1 MAEQRL
7 GIGVVGAGRWAGLA
21 HLPGWARDER
31 CRIVGICDS
40 EPGKAAAAAE
50 RFGAQVVT
58 EDYRDLLARD
68 DIDIID
74 VVTRDSDHF
83 PINLAAVEAGKHVLS
98 EKPVAHDHNDV
109 RRIADQARSKGLKTK
124 VGFTFRYSPA
134 VRYLKDLL
142 TQGDLGTPFIYNAY
156 EQNSQWLSPMS
167 AWRGR
172 GGTREDR
179 APASAG
185 VGGAWGGRPP
195 EAAQE
200 RATDGPIRVAS
211 LEGYGAPVIDIG
223 HWFMESD
230 LTSVVGVLRNFVP
243 ERLIAATGQMAR
255 TNIDDGDIFIGEFA
269 SGAIC
274 SVQSSFVT
282 VGNYPGI
289 EVRVYGSEGAAV
301 ARLIE
306 EFGVCETLKLAKPD
320 DVEFRDT
327 EVPARYYPPGGSP
340 RESWR
345 TLYYAN
351 LTANFA
357 SEVLG
362 EIEGNEGNFDDGLW
376 VQEVINAV
384 EISHHERRWVGL
396 PLDSAALGGAT
407 PPDPPGQP
415 R

>member
-1 MAEQRL
+1 MTAGNQL

-31 CRIVGICDS
+31 CRIVGICDRDP
-40 EPGKAAAAAE
+40 ERAAAAAE
-50 RFGAQVVT
+50 RYHPAVVT
-58 EDYRDLLARD
+58 GDYRVLLDRD

-74 VVTRDSDHF
+74 VVTRDGEHF
-83 PINLAAVEAGKHVLS
+83 GINLAAVEAGKHVLS
-98 EKPVAHDHNDV
+98 EKPVAHDHHDV
-109 RRIADQARSKGLKTK
+109 RLVAGLARAKGLKTK

-142 TQGDLGTPFIYNAY
+142 TRGDLGTPYIYNAY
-156 EQNSQWLSPMS
+156 EQNSQWLDPMS
-167 AWRGR
+167 PLR
-172 GGTREDR
+172 
-179 APASAG
+179 SA
-185 VGGAWGGRPP
+185 
-195 EAAQE
+195 E
-200 RATDGPIRVAS
+200 RTGSGPIQVAS

-230 LTSVVGVLRNFVP
+230 LTAVVGILRNFVP
-243 ERLIAATGQMAR
+243 ERMIAATGTMAR
-255 TNIDDGDIFIGEFA
+255 ANIDDGDIFIGEFA

-289 EVRVYGSEGAAV
+289 EVRVYGSEGAAI
-301 ARLIE
+301 ARLVE
-306 EFGVCETLKLAKPD
+306 ESGICETLKMARPD
-320 DVEFRDT
+320 DVEFREA

-362 EIEGNEGNFDDGLW
+362 EIDGNEGNFDDGLR

-384 EISHHERRWVGL
+384 EISHHERRWVSL
-396 PLDSAALGGAT
+396 PLDGEDGTGAGGAA
-407 PPDPPGQP
+407 

>member
-1 MAEQRL
+1 MAAGAARERL
-7 GIGVVGAGRWAGLA
+7 GVGVVGAGRWAGLA

-31 CRIVGICDS
+31 CTIVGICDR
-40 EPGKAAAAAE
+40 EPGRAAAAAE
-50 RFGAQVVT
+50 RYGAAVATDDNRV
-58 EDYRDLLARD
+58 LLERD
-68 DIDIID
+68 DIDVID
-74 VVTRDSDHF
+74 VVTRDDAHF
-83 PINLAAVEAGKHVLS
+83 EINSAAVAAGKHVLS
-98 EKPVAHDHNDV
+98 EKPVAHDYRDV
-109 RRIADQARSKGLKTK
+109 AAVAEQARQKGLKTK

-142 TQGDLGTPFIYNAY
+142 RRGDLGTPFIYNAY
-156 EQNSQWLSPMS
+156 EQNSQWLSPQS
-167 AWRGR
+167 ALR
-172 GGTREDR
+172 
-179 APASAG
+179 S
-185 VGGAWGGRPP
+185 
-195 EAAQE
+195 QE
-200 RATDGPIRVAS
+200 RANDGPIRVAS

-230 LTSVVGVLRNFVP
+230 LTAVVGVLRNFIP
-243 ERLIAATGQMAR
+243 ERLIAATGKMAR

-306 EFGVCETLKLAKPD
+306 EFGICETLKIARPD
-320 DVEFRDT
+320 DVEFRDV
-327 EVPARYYPPGGSP
+327 EIPARYYPPGGSP

-357 SEVLG
+357 GEVLG

-384 EISHHERRWVGL
+384 EISHHERRWVSL
-396 PLDSAALGGAT
+396 PITAPYAAQEG
-407 PPDPPGQP
+407 
-415 R
+415 

>member
-1 MAEQRL
+1 MTAGHKL

-31 CRIVGICDS
+31 CRIVGICDR
-40 EPGKAAAAAE
+40 EPERAAAAADQY
-50 RFGAQVVT
+50 GAAVVT
-58 EDYRDLLARD
+58 GDYRVLLDRE
-68 DIDIID
+68 DIDVID
-74 VVTRDSDHF
+74 VVTRDSEHY
-83 PINLAAVEAGKHVLS
+83 PVNLAAVEAGKHVLS
-98 EKPVAHDHNDV
+98 EKPVAHHHHDV
-109 RRIADQARSKGLKTK
+109 RRIAELARAKGLKTK

-134 VRYLKDLL
+134 VRYLKDML
-142 TQGDLGTPFIYNAY
+142 TRGEAGTPYIYNAY
-156 EQNSQWLSPMS
+156 EQNSQWLSPRS
-167 AWRGR
+167 PLR
-172 GGTREDR
+172 
-179 APASAG
+179 S
-185 VGGAWGGRPP
+185 
-195 EAAQE
+195 QE
-200 RATDGPIRVAS
+200 RVNSGRIQVAS

-230 LTSVVGVLRNFVP
+230 LTAVVGVLRNFVP
-243 ERLIAATGQMAR
+243 ERLIAATGAMAR

-282 VGNYPGI
+282 IGNYPGI
-289 EVRVYGSEGAAV
+289 EVRVSGSEGAAI
-301 ARLIE
+301 ARLVE
-306 EFGVCETLKLAKPD
+306 EFGICETLKMARPD
-320 DVEFRDT
+320 DVEFREV

-362 EIEGNEGNFDDGLW
+362 EIDGNEGNFDDGLR

-384 EISHHERRWVGL
+384 EISHHERRWVSL
-396 PLDSAALGGAT
+396 PLDGEGGAA
-407 PPDPPGQP
+407 

>member
-1 MAEQRL
+1 MTAGNQL

-31 CRIVGICDS
+31 CRIVGICDR
-40 EPGKAAAAAE
+40 EPERAAAAADHY
-50 RFGAQVVT
+50 GAAVVT
-58 EDYRDLLARD
+58 GDYRVLLDRE
-68 DIDIID
+68 DIDVID
-74 VVTRDSDHF
+74 VVTRDSEHY
-83 PINLAAVEAGKHVLS
+83 PVNLAAVEAGKHVLS
-98 EKPVAHDHNDV
+98 EKPVAHDHHDV
-109 RRIADQARSKGLKTK
+109 RRIAELARAKGLKTK

-134 VRYLKDLL
+134 VRYLKDMLAR
-142 TQGDLGTPFIYNAY
+142 GDLGTPYIYNAY
-156 EQNSQWLSPMS
+156 EQNSQWLSPRS
-167 AWRGR
+167 PLR
-172 GGTREDR
+172 
-179 APASAG
+179 S
-185 VGGAWGGRPP
+185 
-195 EAAQE
+195 QE
-200 RATDGPIRVAS
+200 RVNSGRIQVAS

-230 LTSVVGVLRNFVP
+230 LTAVVGVLRNFVP
-243 ERLIAATGQMAR
+243 ERLIAATGAMAR

-289 EVRVYGSEGAAV
+289 EVRVYGSEGAAI
-301 ARLIE
+301 ARLVE
-306 EFGVCETLKLAKPD
+306 EFGICETLKMARPD
-320 DVEFRDT
+320 DVEFREV

-362 EIEGNEGNFDDGLW
+362 EIDGNEGNFDDGLR

-384 EISHHERRWVGL
+384 EISHHERRWVSL
-396 PLDSAALGGAT
+396 PLDGEGGTA
-407 PPDPPGQP
+407 

>member
-1 MAEQRL
+1 VAGQRL
-7 GIGVVGAGRWAGLA
+7 GVGVVGAGRWAGLA

-31 CRIVGICDS
+31 CRIIGVCDL
-40 EPGKAAAAAE
+40 EPGRASAAAE
-50 RFGAQVVT
+50 RYGAEIATQ
-58 EDYRDLLARD
+58 DYRVLLDRD
-68 DIDIID
+68 DIDVID
-74 VVTRDSDHF
+74 VVTRDGEHF
-83 PINLAAVEAGKHVLS
+83 GINRAAIEAGKHVLS
-98 EKPVAHDHNDV
+98 EKPVAHDHHDV
-109 RRIADQARSKGLKTK
+109 RQVAGLAGSKGLKTK

-134 VRYLKDLL
+134 VRYLKDLIA
-142 TQGDLGTPFIYNAY
+142 QGGLGTPFIYNAY
-156 EQNSQWLSPMS
+156 EQNSQWLSPLS
-167 AWRGR
+167 PLR
-172 GGTREDR
+172 
-179 APASAG
+179 S
-185 VGGAWGGRPP
+185 
-195 EAAQE
+195 QE
-200 RATDGPIRVAS
+200 RATDGPIKVAS

-223 HWFMESD
+223 HWLMESD

-243 ERLIAATGQMAR
+243 ERMIAATGQMAR

-289 EVRVYGSEGAAV
+289 EVRVYGSEGAAI
-301 ARLIE
+301 ARLVE
-306 EFGVCETLKLAKPD
+306 EFGICETLKMARPD
-320 DVEFRDT
+320 DVEFRDV
-327 EVPARYYPPGGSP
+327 EVPDRYYPPGGSP

-384 EISHHERRWVGL
+384 EISHRERRWVNL
-396 PLDSAALGGAT
+396 PLDSKG
-407 PPDPPGQP
+407 
-415 R
+415 